1 MSVSRLD
8 ACFQRLREQQR
19 KALIPF
25 ITAGDPSLE
34 ATVPVMHALVEAGAD
49 VIELGVPF
57 SDPMADGP
65 TIQRSSERA
74 LARGAGSRY
83 VLQAVAQFRERDAQ
97 TPVVLMGYLNPVEIH
112 GYAAFAKAAVDAGVD
127 GVLLVDLPPEEA
139 GEAQQAFDA
148 AGLALV
154 LLASPTTSQAR
165 ADKLLALA
173 RGYLYYVS
181 FAGVTGASERL
192 DSDAAST
199 RLQALRARAS
209 VPVVAG
215 FGIKDAASAAAMA
228 RQADGVVV
236 GSALVASSFDFAFM
250 GGSMGSVVG
259 ERFALAAETAVE
271 IGAPYVCFS
280 QSGGARMQEGLFS
293 LMQMAKTSAALGKLR
308 EAGLPYISVL
318 THPTTGGVSA
328 SFAMLGDINIAEPQA
343 LIGFAGPRVIEQ
355 TVREKLPEGFQRSE
369 FLLEHG
375 AIDQICDR
383 RELRDRLSDLLAML
397 GRQPA
402 PEVA

>member
-1 MSVSRLD
+1 M
-8 ACFQRLREQQR
+8 
-19 KALIPF
+19 
-25 ITAGDPSLE
+25 
-34 ATVPVMHALVEAGAD
+34 PVMHALVEAGAD

-112 GYAAFAKAAVDAGVD
+112 GYAAFAKAADAGVD

-139 GEAQQAFDA
+139 GDAQQAFDA

-154 LLASPTTSQAR
+154 LLASPTTSEAR

-236 GSALVASSFDFAFM
+236 GSALVA
-250 GGSMGSVVG
+250 
-259 ERFALAAETAVE
+259 ALAEAGSAEDAVQRAGPSSPRCGRRWTRNRTAVLAG
-271 IGAPYVCFS
+271 ILLMARVQGLPA
-280 QSGGARMQEGLFS
+280 SGGYRPAPKRTSQHGFS
-293 LMQMAKTSAALGKLR
+293 GCPAAGK
-308 EAGLPYISVL
+308 GC
-318 THPTTGGVSA
+318 TGGES
-328 SFAMLGDINIAEPQA
+328 
-343 LIGFAGPRVIEQ
+343 
-355 TVREKLPEGFQRSE
+355 
-369 FLLEHG
+369 G
-375 AIDQICDR
+375 A
-383 RELRDRLSDLLAML
+383 RLSAFA
-397 GRQPA
+397 A
-402 PEVA
+402 PGPP

>member
-1 MSVSRLD
+1 MSVERID
-8 ACFQRLREQQR
+8 ACFARLGASGR

-83 VLQAVAQFRERDAQ
+83 VLQAVAEFRQRDTQ

-112 GYAAFAKAAVDAGVD
+112 GYAAFAQAAVQAGVD

-139 GEAQQAFDA
+139 GEAKQAFDA

-154 LLASPTTSQAR
+154 LLASPTTSDAR
-165 ADKLLALA
+165 AQTLLSLA

-192 DSDAAST
+192 DSQAASA
-199 RLQALRARAS
+199 RLQALRAGAT

-228 RQADGVVV
+228 VQADGVVV
-236 GSALVASSFDFAFM
+236 GSALVA
-250 GGSMGSVVG
+250 
-259 ERFALAAETAVE
+259 ALADAASPEQAAQQAHAFL
-271 IGAPYVCFS
+271 AP
-280 QSGGARMQEGLFS
+280 
-293 LMQMAKTSAALGKLR
+293 LR
-308 EAGLPYISVL
+308 
-318 THPTTGGVSA
+318 
-328 SFAMLGDINIAEPQA
+328 QA
-343 LIGFAGPRVIEQ
+343 LDA
-355 TVREKLPEGFQRSE
+355 
-369 FLLEHG
+369 
-375 AIDQICDR
+375 
-383 RELRDRLSDLLAML
+383 
-397 GRQPA
+397 
-402 PEVA
+402 

>member
-1 MSVSRLD
+1 MPVSRLD
-8 ACFQRLREQQR
+8 ACFQRLRQQQR

-34 ATVPVMHALVEAGAD
+34 ATVPVMHALVDAGAD

-83 VLQAVAQFRERDAQ
+83 VLDAVAQFRERDAL

-112 GYAAFAKAAVDAGVD
+112 GHERFARSAVAAGVD
-127 GVLLVDLPPEEA
+127 GILLVDLPPEESD
-139 GEAQQAFDA
+139 EARAAFDA

-154 LLASPTTSQAR
+154 LLASPTTTDER
-165 ADKLLALA
+165 AATLLAQA

-192 DSDAAST
+192 DSDAASQ
-199 RLQALRARAS
+199 RLQALRARAQ

-236 GSALVASSFDFAFM
+236 GSALVA
-250 GGSMGSVVG
+250 
-259 ERFALAAETAVE
+259 ALAEAVDADDAAARATAFL
-271 IGAPYVCFS
+271 AP
-280 QSGGARMQEGLFS
+280 
-293 LMQMAKTSAALGKLR
+293 LR
-308 EAGLPYISVL
+308 
-318 THPTTGGVSA
+318 
-328 SFAMLGDINIAEPQA
+328 QA
-343 LIGFAGPRVIEQ
+343 LDP
-355 TVREKLPEGFQRSE
+355 S
-369 FLLEHG
+369 
-375 AIDQICDR
+375 
-383 RELRDRLSDLLAML
+383 S
-397 GRQPA
+397 
-402 PEVA
+402 